1 MQRHFC
7 QFTSN
12 NQNTILTICH
22 FQFFQ
27 TFDKHQSSS
36 SLKRLRKGA
45 CPNFN
50 SPVIQ
55 YQVRLSTILR
65 TSDAYHLSN
74 SSCGYVL
81 TLLTIAVHACFFS
94 HKTFIL
100 SMLQDDQWDK
110 NSPFFQTLSC
120 QYFFNVFLHIR
131 YRKIHWHNIN
141 PVPIKYISIAPYT
154 A

>member
-1 MQRHFC
+1 MFSRSSNNCCRLFPLKQFNQIPMFIRIIKGILFWLQRHFC

-36 SLKRLRKGA
+36 SLKRLRKWA

-81 TLLTIAVHACFFS
+81 TLLTISVHACFFS

-100 SMLQDDQWDK
+100 SMLARR
-110 NSPFFQTLSC
+110 PMG
-120 QYFFNVFLHIR
+120 
-131 YRKIHWHNIN
+131 
-141 PVPIKYISIAPYT
+141 
-154 A
+154 